1 MQKEAGEIFYSKIML
16 FGEYS
21 IIKGSMGLT
30 IPYSHFNGQLA
41 FPNRSSYTDL
51 AFAQR
56 SNQHLYDFWY
66 YLQSLA
72 NNGDIISNF
81 DTKRLKEDLDNGLY
95 FESTIPE
102 GYGLGSSGALV
113 AAFFRKYA
121 ADSREPFES
130 MTPSD
135 IRSLKAELAQ
145 LESWFH
151 GTSSGID
158 PLICYMKHPL
168 LLKDLNHIEPVG
180 LPRYDQQRSDAIFL
194 INSGKPGKTAPLV
207 EYFMTQYQKKEDFH
221 DFVKNELTPINNACI
236 SNQINNEK
244 NEFYRNLKNLSRI
257 QKKYLAPM
265 VPASVHS
272 IWDQGIDSDDFYL
285 KLCGSGGGGFI
296 LGFTQDLSKTM
307 RIMEQND
314 LEIIP
319 VYQDLRSKLPQN
331 SSE

>member
-30 IPYSHFNGQLA
+30 IPYAHFNGQLA
-41 FPNRSSYTDL
+41 FPNRESYTDL

-66 YLQSLA
+66 YLHALA
-72 NNGDIISNF
+72 NNGDIISDF
-81 DTKRLKEDLDNGLY
+81 DTNQLKEDLDNGLY

-121 ADSREPFES
+121 AEAQKPLES
-130 MTPSD
+130 MTAAD
-135 IRSLKAELAQ
+135 IRALKEKLAQ

-151 GTSSGID
+151 GTSSGVD

-168 LLKDLNHIEPVG
+168 LLKDLDHIEPVG
-180 LPRYDQQRSDAIFL
+180 LPRYDQQKSDAIFL
-194 INSGKPGKTAPLV
+194 INSGKPGRTAPLV
-207 EYFMTQYQKKEDFH
+207 DQFMTQYQH
-221 DFVKNELTPINNACI
+221 DDIFQSFVDDELTPVSNDCIFNLI
-236 SNQINNEK
+236 SNQK
-244 NEFYRNLKNLSRI
+244 NEFYKNLKYLSDI
-257 QKKYLAPM
+257 QMKYLSPM
-265 VPASVHS
+265 VPASVHN
-272 IWDQGIDSDDFYL
+272 IWEEGIKTDDFYL

-296 LGFTQDLSKTM
+296 LGFTQDLQKTQN
-307 RIMEQND
+307 IMEYHN

-331 SSE
+331 SPG